1 MMEVERRQAPRA
13 KFKGITLVRS
23 NGNELP
29 CVAGDLSESG
39 MMLYPQIR
47 QHPSLGTA
55 LKLTFTLPKSPSW
68 IEVEGK
74 LVREGRHKARCVWG
88 IQFDSLSE
96 QVREIL
102 RNYVHDHRQPVAS
115 MPKPVRLEVPPPQ
128 SVPVAQS
135 ERVTAPMRAVTASI
149 PRIRVEET
157 REVPMEEIAALTTEG
172 PTRQV
177 TIDQILEVETANE
190 ETQHGKKAELAA
202 LQERCR
208 KN

>member
-55 LKLTFTLPKSPSW
+55 LTLTFTLPKSLSW

-74 LVREGRHKARCVWG
+74 LVREGHHKARCVWG
-88 IQFDSLSE
+88 IAFDSLSE
-96 QVREIL
+96 RVREIL
-102 RNYVHDHRQPVAS
+102 RDYVHDHHQPLAS
-115 MPKPVRLEVPPPQ
+115 TPKPVILEVPPPQ
-128 SVPVAQS
+128 SVPEAQS
-135 ERVTAPMRAVTASI
+135 ERVTAPMRAVTASL
-149 PRIRVEET
+149 PRIQVEET
-157 REVPMEEIAALTTEG
+157 REVPAEEIDALRTEG

-177 TIDQILEVETANE
+177 SIDQILEVETADE
-190 ETQHGKKAELAA
+190 DTQHGQAAELAA